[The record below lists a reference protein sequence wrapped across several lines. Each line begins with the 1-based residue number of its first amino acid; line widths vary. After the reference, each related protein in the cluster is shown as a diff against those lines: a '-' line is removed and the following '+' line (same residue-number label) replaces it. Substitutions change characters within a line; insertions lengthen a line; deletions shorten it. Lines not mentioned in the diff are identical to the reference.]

1 MPTKI
6 PVEISFN
13 AIANFLGVV
22 GIIGSLIF
30 VGMELRQT
38 QIIALGNQIQQ
49 RANMQADFILANL
62 EDTDIGR
69 QLLAEQ
75 RKGQSL
81 NAMDPGML
89 TDEEFEV
96 FNLIHEWRVN
106 SVQNVFQQYELGL
119 LSDDIWTQVKGRID
133 TQYAN
138 CALRSYYRDVIP
150 SLQEY
155 LATLPDG
162 CTE

>member
-1 MPTKI
+1 MTSRI
-6 PVEISFN
+6 PIEISFN
-13 AIANFLGVV
+13 TIANFLGVV

-30 VGMELRQT
+30 VGMELRQN

-69 QLLAEQ
+69 QLLAAPF
-75 RKGQSL
+75 KGDSL
-81 NAMDPGML
+81 GAMDPNTL

-106 SVQNVFQQYELGL
+106 SIQNVFQQYELGL

-133 TQYAN
+133 SHYAN
-138 CALRSYYRDVIP
+138 CALRFYYRDVIP

-162 CTE
+162 CTD

>member
-1 MPTKI
+1 MTSRI
-6 PVEISFN
+6 PIEISFN

-69 QLLAEQ
+69 QLLAAQ
-75 RKGQSL
+75 RKGDSL
-81 NAMDPGML
+81 NAMDPNTL

-96 FNLIHEWRVN
+96 FNLIYQWRVN
-106 SVQNVFQQYELGL
+106 SIQNVFQQYELGL
-119 LSDDIWTQVKGRID
+119 LPDDI
-133 TQYAN
+133 
-138 CALRSYYRDVIP
+138 
-150 SLQEY
+150 
-155 LATLPDG
+155 
-162 CTE
+162 

>member
-1 MPTKI
+1 MTSRI
-6 PVEISFN
+6 PIEISFN

-69 QLLAEQ
+69 QLLAAQ
-75 RKGQSL
+75 RKGDPL
-81 NAMDPGML
+81 NAMDPNTL

-96 FNLIHEWRVN
+96 LNLIHEWRVN
-106 SVQNVFQQYELGL
+106 SIQNVFQQYELGL
-119 LSDDIWTQVKGRID
+119 LPDDIWTQVKGRID
-133 TQYAN
+133 AQYAN
-138 CALRSYYRDVIP
+138 CALMTCPQHCYQY
-150 SLQEY
+150 SLSSVHMV
-155 LATLPDG
+155 A
-162 CTE
+162 

>member
-1 MPTKI
+1 MATKI
-6 PVEISFN
+6 PVEISLN
-13 AIANFLGVV
+13 VIANFLGVV
-22 GIIGSLIF
+22 GIVGSLIF

-69 QLLAEQ
+69 QLLAAQ
-75 RKGQSL
+75 HKGDSL
-81 NAMDPGML
+81 NAMDPNAL

-96 FNLIHEWRVN
+96 FNLIHQWRVN
-106 SVQNVFQQYELGL
+106 SIQNVFQQYELGL
-119 LSDDIWTQVKGRID
+119 LPDDIWTQVKGRID
-133 TQYAN
+133 AQYAN
-138 CALRSYYRDVIP
+138 CALRSYFSGVIP
-150 SLQEY
+150 SFQEY

-162 CTE
+162 CTD

>member
-62 EDTDIGR
+62 
-69 QLLAEQ
+69 
-75 RKGQSL
+75 
-81 NAMDPGML
+81 
-89 TDEEFEV
+89 
-96 FNLIHEWRVN
+96 
-106 SVQNVFQQYELGL
+106 
-119 LSDDIWTQVKGRID
+119 
-133 TQYAN
+133 
-138 CALRSYYRDVIP
+138 
-150 SLQEY
+150 
-155 LATLPDG
+155 
-162 CTE
+162 